1 MRRLLVLLSLLTAAP
16 AMAEITPTLP
26 PEGIRAEVLDS
37 QTCRALHSNLMQHP
51 RNIWFNKTV
60 FNERWFKN
68 SKGEY
73 INFHCFHTEI
83 QYNPYRA
90 KVIPIVLIS
99 DAATLKSYYEQ
110 ELANHKAGLQE
121 RQRQVN
127 ASGLE

>member
-1 MRRLLVLLSLLTAAP
+1 MRSLLAMLALATAAP
-16 AMAEITPTLP
+16 AMAEINPTLP

-37 QTCRALHSNLMQHP
+37 QTCSALHSNLMQHP

-73 INFHCFHTEI
+73 INFHCWHTET

-90 KVIPIVLIS
+90 KVIPIVLIA
-99 DAATLKSYYEQ
+99 DAATLKGYYEQ
-110 ELANHKAGLQE
+110 ELAAHKAGVLE
-121 RQRQVN
+121 RQRQVKT
-127 ASGLE
+127 SGLE